1 VKTVRRALT
10 ALATAA
16 LVALAPLAAATAEE
30 VAVVV
35 NRTVYPGETIG
46 LDTLQEVPLRNSKRT
61 TAPIVQALEQAEG
74 KVAKRTLLPGR
85 LIPLASLR
93 EAYVIEAGE
102 PVTVNLVHGGLTI
115 SATAVP
121 LQPGALGDVV
131 RLRNSDSGKIF
142 TGIVMAD
149 GTIRVGG

>member
-1 VKTVRRALT
+1 MRRALT
-10 ALATAA
+10 ILATAA
-16 LVALAPLAAATAEE
+16 LGALAPLAPATAEE

-35 NRTVYPGETIG
+35 NRIVYPGETIG
-46 LDTLQEVPLRNSKRT
+46 AETLQEVALRNSKRT
-61 TAPIVQALEQAEG
+61 KAPIVQALEQAEG
-74 KVAKRTLLPGR
+74 KVAKRTLLPGK

-102 PVTVNLVHGGLTI
+102 PVTVNLVQGALTI

-121 LQPGALGDVV
+121 LQPGALGDMV
-131 RLRNSDSGKIF
+131 RLRNADSGKIF

-149 GTIRVGG
+149 GTVRIGG

>member
-1 VKTVRRALT
+1 VIKVRRILTTLAASAL
-10 ALATAA
+10 
-16 LVALAPLAAATAEE
+16 AATALLAPAIAGE
-30 VAVVV
+30 VAVIA
-35 NRTVYPGETIG
+35 NRIIYPGEMINA
-46 LDTLQEVPLRNSKRT
+46 DTLAEVALRNSKRT

-74 KVAKRTLLPGR
+74 KVAKRTILPGK
-85 LIPLASLR
+85 LIPLNALR

-115 SATAVP
+115 SATAIP
-121 LQPGALGDVV
+121 LQPGALGDMV
-131 RLRNSDSGKIF
+131 RLRNADSGKIF

>member
-1 VKTVRRALT
+1 LRRVLQILTVN
-10 ALATAA
+10 A
-16 LVALAPLAAATAEE
+16 LVAAATLAPAFAEE
-30 VAVVV
+30 MAVIV
-35 NRTVYPGETIG
+35 NRIVYPGETIG
-46 LDTLQEVPLRNSKRT
+46 ADTIEEVPLRNSKRM
-61 TAPIVQALEQAEG
+61 TAPIAQALEQAEG
-74 KVAKRTLLPGR
+74 KVARRTLLPGK

-121 LQPGALGDVV
+121 LQPGSLGEMV
-131 RLRNSDSGKIF
+131 RLRNADSGKIF

-149 GTIRVGG
+149 GTIRIGG